1 MMGGFNQEIWDI
13 LYMLWIYM
21 DSIGLNTCRLL
32 DVKIFVWFVKVEVGG
47 PKFNQ
52 NQIKSNLLELCI
64 YIYIRI
70 YIYIYICL
78 WVLG

>member
-1 MMGGFNQEIWDI
+1 MMGGFNREIWDI

-21 DSIGLNTCRLL
+21 DSIGLNICRLL

-64 YIYIRI
+64 YIYV
-70 YIYIYICL
+70 YIYVC
-78 WVLG
+78 GF